1 MSQADE
7 GTVTLRDVVD
17 AHGVY
22 AVYGVPVDPVYMLA
36 LPVLFRAVLSGGGGD
51 DEVVFLVNQ
60 RGAIVPAGDTPAVG
74 ELIGYYRAGHDQEAY
89 IQQLTAA
96 AQAAGRALHERLYPR
111 PVAVIPP
118 PLDGNDTSTRRSRR
132 RRRNRVADIP
142 TDIDAA
148 ATA

>member
-1 MSQADE
+1 MLQADE
-7 GTVTLRDVVD
+7 DTVTLRDVAD

-51 DEVVFLVNQ
+51 DEAVFLVNQ
-60 RGAIVPAGDTPAVG
+60 RGAIVPAGEIAVG

-118 PLDGNDTSTRRSRR
+118 PLDGNDNAPRRSRR
-132 RRRNRVADIP
+132 RRRRAADIP